1 MKDNK
6 LYTIVTENDR
16 EAGSARAKPSEYFLN
31 LPPQDAIAELNAHIG
46 SLEGDLRQY
55 ANVDLKVPENLDKA
69 REVSSELEIAH
80 DLLRRF
86 QKEHKD
92 GLC

>member
-6 LYTIVTENDR
+6 LYTVVTENDR

-31 LPPQDAIAELNAHIG
+31 LPLQDAIAELNAHIG

-55 ANVDLKVPENLDKA
+55 ANVDLKVPENLQEA
-69 REVSSELEIAH
+69 RKVSFELEVAN

-86 QKEHKD
+86 KKEHWSSD
-92 GLC
+92 